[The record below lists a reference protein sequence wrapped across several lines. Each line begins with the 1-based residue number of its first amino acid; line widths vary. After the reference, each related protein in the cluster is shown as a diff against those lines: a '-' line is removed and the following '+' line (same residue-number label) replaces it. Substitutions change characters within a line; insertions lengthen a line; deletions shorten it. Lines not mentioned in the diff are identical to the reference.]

1 MVHFPDELWTLIFH
15 QLEFDARG
23 PDYTDENEPGSE
35 GLAALSRLCRTSSRF
50 LRLARPFLYRSLP
63 LSNWRL
69 HQRLLPTLHRNSH
82 LAESVENITLGEGVF
97 HRDDIASLLRPYYSE
112 LPLSA
117 TPSVFL
123 DTALLIQLAADGEEW
138 PEGTPDIWFAHFAML
153 LPNLKSLEYAT
164 RSFDTLF
171 PRIISLAANQGIN
184 EPVVDGQP
192 PPDTVFQETPFVSQN
207 RRDTAEATRSQLPQ
221 PLAKLEE
228 FRIRNQDTE
237 LAVRLKN
244 YQDLFLL
251 PQLQTFRGWAVELNT
266 RLAASAQTPR
276 RLSSLRYAHF
286 IDSLADADGISDL
299 LRTCPSLQ
307 TLEITW
313 GSSTVGDSTL
323 DFDHIG
329 RVLREHG
336 TGLVE
341 LDLDCLECFSYE
353 EAEWTGKIGDLR
365 GLQRLKHLSV
375 PEPIMLGKED
385 DLLPS
390 LSNVGD
396 SDEEA
401 ESPDEDPI
409 SEDSLESLLPESLET
424 LRFYSVYDEAEWV
437 RKSVQGVLSSRRLKH
452 LEEVQLDDCWRFN
465 VKWDKTGWRSKKNSA
480 KLIFYRL

>member
-63 LSNWRL
+63 LSDWKLHKRLLHTL
-69 HQRLLPTLHRNSH
+69 HQNPH
-82 LAESVENITLGEGVF
+82 LAQSVENVTLGEGVF
-97 HRDDIASLLRPYYSE
+97 ERDEITSLLLPYYSE
-112 LPLSA
+112 ASPQTASRSA
-117 TPSVFL
+117 AI
-123 DTALLIQLAADGEEW
+123 DAALRVVADGEEW
-138 PEGTPDIWFAHFAML
+138 PEGVPDLWFSHCTTL

-171 PRIISLAANQGIN
+171 PEIITRAANQGVNGPI
-184 EPVVDGQP
+184 VDGQG
-192 PPDTVFQETPFVSQN
+192 PDTVVQESPSASQTQQ
-207 RRDTAEATRSQLPQ
+207 DTNSAAPSLP
-221 PLAKLEE
+221 LTKLEE

-237 LAVRLKN
+237 LAVRLIK

-251 PQLQTFRGWAVELNT
+251 PRLETFRGWAVELNT

-286 IDSLADADGISDL
+286 IDSLADADGICDL

-336 TGLVE
+336 TGLIE

-396 SDEEA
+396 SDEEEETA
-401 ESPDEDPI
+401 DGDPI
-409 SEDSLESLLPESLET
+409 SEDSLESLLPESVET

-465 VKWDKTGWRSKKNSA
+465 VKWDKTGWRSKKNSG

>member
-1 MVHFPDELWTLIFH
+1 MVHFPDEVWTLILG
-15 QLEFDARG
+15 QLEFDTRG
-23 PDYTDENEPGSE
+23 PDYTNENEPGSE

-69 HQRLLPTLHRNSH
+69 HKHLLHTLHQNPH
-82 LAESVENITLGEGVF
+82 LARSVENVTLGEGVF
-97 HRDDIASLLRPYYSE
+97 SRDDITSLLLPYYSE
-112 LPLSA
+112 ASPQSDPRSA
-117 TPSVFL
+117 AI
-123 DTALLIQLAADGEEW
+123 DAALRVVADGEEW
-138 PEGTPDIWFAHFAML
+138 QEGVPDLWFAHCATI

-171 PRIISLAANQGIN
+171 PEIITRAASQGVN
-184 EPVVDGQP
+184 GPVVDGEGP
-192 PPDTVFQETPFVSQN
+192 HTVVQETPLASQTQQ
-207 RRDTAEATRSQLPQ
+207 DTTSATMSQSSL

-237 LAVRLKN
+237 LAVRLIN

-251 PQLQTFRGWAVELNT
+251 PQLQTFRGWAVDLDT
-266 RLAASAQTPR
+266 SLAASAQTPR

-286 IDSLADADGISDL
+286 IDSLAEADGICDL
-299 LRTCPSLQ
+299 LRTCPSLE

-313 GSSTVGDSTL
+313 GSSLVGDSTL

-336 TGLVE
+336 AGLVE
-341 LDLDCLECFSYE
+341 LDLDCRECFSFE
-353 EAEWTGKIGDLR
+353 EAEWSGKIGDLR

-375 PEPIMLGKED
+375 PQPIMLGKED

-396 SDEEA
+396 SDEEEETA
-401 ESPDEDPI
+401 DEAPI

-424 LRFYSVYDEAEWV
+424 LRFYSVYDENDWV
-437 RKSVQGVLSSRRLKH
+437 QKSVQGVLSSQRLKQ

-465 VKWDKTGWRSKKNSA
+465 VKWDKTGWRSKKNSG
-480 KLIFYRL
+480 KLIFYK

>member
-1 MVHFPDELWTLIFH
+1 MVHFPDEVWTLIFG
-15 QLEFDARG
+15 QLEVDTRG
-23 PDYTDENEPGSE
+23 PDYTDDNEPGSE

-69 HQRLLPTLHRNSH
+69 HKRLLHTLHQNPQ
-82 LAESVENITLGEGVF
+82 LAQSVENVTLGEGVF
-97 HRDDIASLLRPYYSE
+97 NRDEITSLLSSYYSE
-112 LPLSA
+112 ASPQSGSSSA
-117 TPSVFL
+117 AIYA
-123 DTALLIQLAADGEEW
+123 ALRVVADGEEW
-138 PEGTPDIWFAHFAML
+138 PEGVPDLWFAHCATL

-171 PRIISLAANQGIN
+171 PEIITRAANQGVN
-184 EPVVDGQP
+184 GPDVDGQG
-192 PPDTVFQETPFVSQN
+192 PDTIVHETPSALQTQQDTTSATPSQ
-207 RRDTAEATRSQLPQ
+207 SSLP
-221 PLAKLEE
+221 LTKLEE

-237 LAVRLKN
+237 LAVRLVN

-266 RLAASAQTPR
+266 RLAASAQKPR
-276 RLSSLRYAHF
+276 KLSSLRYAHF
-286 IDSLADADGISDL
+286 IDSLAEADGICDL

-336 TGLVE
+336 AGLVE
-341 LDLDCLECFSYE
+341 LDLDCRECFSFE
-353 EAEWTGKIGDLR
+353 EAEWSGKIGDLR

-375 PEPIMLGKED
+375 PEPILLGKED

-390 LSNVGD
+390 LSDVGD
-396 SDEEA
+396 SDEEEETA
-401 ESPDEDPI
+401 DEAPV

-424 LRFYSVYDEAEWV
+424 LRFYSVYDENDWV
-437 RKSVQGVLSSRRLKH
+437 RKSVQGVLSSQRLKQ

-465 VKWDKTGWRSKKNSA
+465 VKWDKTVGGPETS
-480 KLIFYRL
+480 

>member
-1 MVHFPDELWTLIFH
+1 MVHFPDEVWTLILG
-15 QLEFDARG
+15 QLEFDTRG

-69 HQRLLPTLHRNSH
+69 HKHLLRTLHQNPQ
-82 LAESVENITLGEGVF
+82 LARSVESVTLGEGVF
-97 HRDDIASLLRPYYSE
+97 SRDDITSLLLPYYSE
-112 LPLSA
+112 ASPQSDPRSA
-117 TPSVFL
+117 AI
-123 DTALLIQLAADGEEW
+123 DAALRVVADGEEW
-138 PEGTPDIWFAHFAML
+138 QEGVPDLWFAHCATI

-171 PRIISLAANQGIN
+171 PEIITRAASQGVN
-184 EPVVDGQP
+184 GPVVDGEGP
-192 PPDTVFQETPFVSQN
+192 HTVVQETPSALQTQQ
-207 RRDTAEATRSQLPQ
+207 DAISATPSQLSL

-237 LAVRLKN
+237 LAVRLIN

-251 PQLQTFRGWAVELNT
+251 PQLQTFRGWAVDLDT
-266 RLAASAQTPR
+266 SLAANAQTPR

-286 IDSLADADGISDL
+286 IDSLAEADGICDL
-299 LRTCPSLQ
+299 LRTCPSLE

-313 GSSTVGDSTL
+313 GSSLVGDSTL

-336 TGLVE
+336 AGLVE
-341 LDLDCLECFSYE
+341 LDLDCRECFSFE
-353 EAEWTGKIGDLR
+353 EAEWSGKIGDLR

-375 PEPIMLGKED
+375 PEPILLGKED

-390 LSNVGD
+390 LSDVGD
-396 SDEEA
+396 SDEEEETA
-401 ESPDEDPI
+401 DEAPI
-409 SEDSLESLLPESLET
+409 SEDSLESLLPEYLET
-424 LRFYSVYDEAEWV
+424 LRFYSVYDENDWV
-437 RKSVQGVLSSRRLKH
+437 QKSIQGVLSSQRLKQ
-452 LEEVQLDDCWRFN
+452 LVEVQLDDCWRFN
-465 VKWDKTGWRSKKNSA
+465 VKWDKTAS
-480 KLIFYRL
+480 